1 MSSSAFLRDTLT
13 HLGAL
18 AYPAVWGMIFAESG
32 LMVGFF
38 LPGDSLLIT
47 VGILAS
53 QNYLNLGLMLVGCGL
68 AAVLGDNV
76 GYHTG
81 HRWGRRLFERR
92 DSRFF
97 KHEYLERTEKFFAEH
112 GRNSLILARFVAIV
126 RTFAPIFAGIA
137 RMPYRSFLVYNF
149 VGAVLW
155 AVGLILLGYFLGGL
169 IPPEQFEAWILVIV
183 VVIVLASVIP
193 AAWHLRQHRRQQ
205 KAVESQR

>member
-1 MSSSAFLRDTLT
+1 MSSSDFLRDTLT
-13 HLGAL
+13 HLGWL

-32 LMVGFF
+32 LMIGFF

-47 VGILAS
+47 VGILSS
-53 QNYLNLGLMLVGCGL
+53 QNYLNLWLMLVGCGI

-97 KHEYLERTEKFFAEH
+97 RHEYLERTETFFAEH
-112 GRNSLILARFVAIV
+112 GSKSLILARFVAVV

-137 RMPYRSFLVYNF
+137 RMPYRNFLVYNF
-149 VGAVLW
+149 VGAMLW
-155 AVGLILLGYFLGGL
+155 AIGLVLLGFFLGGL
-169 IPPEQFEAWILVIV
+169 IPPAQFEAWILAIVFVIV
-183 VVIVLASVIP
+183 MASVIP
-193 AAWHLRQHRRQQ
+193 AVWHLLQHRRRPE
-205 KAVESQR
+205 AVQPRR